1 MVEMIL
7 QATIPDQMQGT
18 GWDVLNQHTFTLK
31 Y

>member
-1 MVEMIL
+1 MVQMIL

-18 GWDVLNQHTFTLK
+18 RWHVLNQHTFTLK